1 MSLNLSRQHATRLA
15 VTREGA
21 MPDSPIAGTAEFDVG
36 SIVAGLRQSRDVLH
50 NVRYRGPVRPP
61 PSREAISETVSQLTM
76 ALFPAHYGKVGGKAG
91 NGNGSVTAEGIDS
104 FVAGVLKVALPAL
117 CDHLRGTL
125 PFAAAGVPSDDELSR
140 QAEAITREFAAGL
153 PAIRGLLVSDLRA
166 AYAGDPAATGH
177 SEILLVYPGMTAII
191 HYRLAHAL
199 HKLGARFLARYI
211 CEIAHSLTGIDIHPG
226 AEIGGSFFID
236 HGTGVVV
243 GETAVIGERVRL
255 YQAVTLGARSFPADD
270 TGALIKGRLRHPI
283 IEDDVVVYAGATILG
298 RITVGRG
305 STIGGSVWLTH
316 SVPPNS
322 QITQAQLR
330 SNEPDR
336 QG

>member
-1 MSLNLSRQHATRLA
+1 
-15 VTREGA
+15 
-21 MPDSPIAGTAEFDVG
+21 MPDSHIVETADFDVA

-61 PSREAISETVSQLTM
+61 PSREVIVETLGQLTM
-76 ALFPAHYGKVGGKAG
+76 ALFPAHHGKLGKG
-91 NGNGSVTAEGIDS
+91 NGTVTPDMIDD
-104 FVAGVLKVALPAL
+104 FVAGMLKRALPAL
-117 CDHLRGTL
+117 GEHLRGTL
-125 PFAAAGVPSDDELSR
+125 PFTAEGVPSDEELSR
-140 QAEAITREFAAGL
+140 QARAITRDFAAGL
-153 PAIRGLLVSDLRA
+153 PGIRGLLVSDLRA

-191 HYRLAHAL
+191 HHRLAHAL
-199 HKLGARFLARYI
+199 HKLGARFLARCI
-211 CEIAHSLTGIDIHPG
+211 SEIAHSLTGIDIHPG
-226 AEIGGSFFID
+226 AQIGGSFFID

-243 GETAVIGERVRL
+243 GETAIIGERVRL

-270 TGALIKGRLRHPI
+270 TGILIKGRLRHPI
-283 IEDDVVVYAGATILG
+283 VEDDVVIYAGATVLG

-322 QITQAQLR
+322 HITQAKVR
-330 SNEPDR
+330 SDEPDR

>member
-1 MSLNLSRQHATRLA
+1 
-15 VTREGA
+15 
-21 MPDSPIAGTAEFDVG
+21 MPDFPITGPADFDVG

-61 PSREAISETVSQLTM
+61 PSREAIVETVGQLTM
-76 ALFPAHYGKVGGKAG
+76 ALFPAHYGKLGGKLG
-91 NGNGSVTAEGIDS
+91 NGNGAVTPEMIDD
-104 FVAGVLKVALPAL
+104 FVAGALARALPAL
-117 CDHLRGTL
+117 CEHLRGTL
-125 PFAAAGVPSDDELSR
+125 PFAAESVPSDDELFR
-140 QAEAITREFAAGL
+140 QAHAITRELAADL
-153 PAIRGLLVSDLRA
+153 PRIRGLLVSDLRA

-177 SEILLVYPGMTAII
+177 SEILLVYPGMAAII

-199 HKLGARFLARYI
+199 HQLGARFLARQI

-226 AEIGGSFFID
+226 AQIGGSFFID

-283 IEDDVVVYAGATILG
+283 VEDDVVIYAGATILG

>member
-1 MSLNLSRQHATRLA
+1 ML
-15 VTREGA
+15 
-21 MPDSPIAGTAEFDVG
+21 DSAITGPADFDVG

-61 PSREAISETVSQLTM
+61 PSREAIVETVTQLTM
-76 ALFPAHYGKVGGKAG
+76 ALFPAHYGKLGGKLEGKLG
-91 NGNGSVTAEGIDS
+91 NANGAVTPEMIDA
-104 FVAGVLKVALPAL
+104 FVAGVLARALPAL
-117 CDHLRGTL
+117 CEHLQGTL
-125 PFAAAGVPSDDELSR
+125 PFAAESVPSDDELSR
-140 QAEAITREFAAGL
+140 EAHAITRAFAADL
-153 PAIRGLLVSDLRA
+153 PRIRGLLVSDLRA

-177 SEILLVYPGMTAII
+177 SEILLVYPGMAAVI

-199 HKLGARFLARYI
+199 HRLGARFLARQI

-255 YQAVTLGARSFPADD
+255 YQAVTLGARSFPADE

-283 IEDDVVVYAGATILG
+283 VEDDVVIYAGATILG

>member
-1 MSLNLSRQHATRLA
+1 MNIGPL
-15 VTREGA
+15 
-21 MPDSPIAGTAEFDVG
+21 GTELQEAEIG
-36 SIVAGLRQSRDVLH
+36 SIVTGLRESRDVLH

-61 PSREAISETVSQLTM
+61 PSREDIVDTLGQLTK
-76 ALFPAHYGKVGGKAG
+76 ALFPAHFGRLEMNGRAELTPQMIDDYVGAVLRKALASL
-91 NGNGSVTAEGIDS
+91 NDQ
-104 FVAGVLKVALPAL
+104 
-117 CDHLRGTL
+117 LRRTL
-125 PFAAAGVPSDDELSR
+125 PFTAEDTPSDAELHR
-140 QAEAITREFAAGL
+140 QALAITREFAAGL

-166 AYAGDPAATGH
+166 AYAGDPAATGYP
-177 SEILLVYPGMTAII
+177 EILLVYPGMMAVI

-199 HKLGARFLARYI
+199 HRLGARFLSRHI
-211 CEIAHSLTGIDIHPG
+211 CEIAHSQTGIDIHPG

-236 HGTGVVV
+236 HGTGVVI

-270 TGALIKGRLRHPI
+270 KGALIKGRPRHPI
-283 IEDDVVVYAGATILG
+283 VEDDVVIYAGATILG
-298 RITVGRG
+298 RITIGRG

-330 SNEPDR
+330 SDERHDR

>member
-1 MSLNLSRQHATRLA
+1 
-15 VTREGA
+15 
-21 MPDSPIAGTAEFDVG
+21 MPDSPISRTADYDVG

-61 PSREAISETVSQLTM
+61 PSREAIEQTVSQLTM
-76 ALFPAHYGKVGGKAG
+76 VLFPAHYGKLG
-91 NGNGSVTAEGIDS
+91 NGNGAVTPVLIDC
-104 FVAGVLKVALPAL
+104 FVACVLEKALPSL
-117 CDHLRGTL
+117 CNHLRGTL
-125 PFAAAGVPSDDELSR
+125 PFASDGVPSDEEVAR
-140 QAEAITREFAAGL
+140 QAQAITRAFAAGL
-153 PAIRGLLVSDLRA
+153 PLIRGLLVSDLRA
-166 AYAGDPAATGH
+166 AYAGDPAATGY

-199 HKLGARFLARYI
+199 HQLGARFLARQI

-226 AEIGGSFFID
+226 AQIGGSFFID

-283 IEDDVVVYAGATILG
+283 VEDDVVIYAGATILG

-316 SVPPNS
+316 SVPPGS

-330 SNEPDR
+330 SNEGDR